1 MQYEGLQD
9 NYQVLQEKLNT
20 GREKY
25 KRAALLM
32 TEFLYDILTD
42 RENILTDTSK
52 DMELKLYLDRVR
64 ETPLDD
70 LDQEDKRKLV
80 FILLKQLQ
88 PYLSASN
95 LSTNPKPHMQ
105 VGGGDDL
112 NEILD
117 NINVKQESV

>member
-9 NYQVLQEKLNT
+9 NYQNLQEKLNS

-42 RENILTDTSK
+42 RENILTDNSH
-52 DMELKLYLDRVR
+52 DQDLKIYLERVR

-70 LDQEDKRKLV
+70 LD
-80 FILLKQLQ
+80 
-88 PYLSASN
+88 
-95 LSTNPKPHMQ
+95 
-105 VGGGDDL
+105 
-112 NEILD
+112 
-117 NINVKQESV
+117 